1 MPRTFVACLTLLGG
15 VALTSSVGFAQ
26 TQPDGHAHVG
36 TAPAPA
42 ALGEVHFP
50 VTCGPDAQAVFD
62 DAMKLQHSFWYQAA
76 DDAYAEVLQLDPSCA
91 LALWG
96 RALTRLVN
104 PFTPPTAENLRDGQA
119 HLEEAKRIGAKSERE
134 AGLIDALAVLFATGD
149 VAGHRARI
157 GQYAEAMDQL
167 HQRFPDDSE
176 IAMFT
181 ALALIMAAPPTDKTY
196 ANQLRAGDM
205 LAREFVTQPQHPGV
219 AHYLIHAYDTPALAA
234 RGVPA
239 AERYAGIAADAP
251 HALHMPSH
259 IFTRIGRWEDSIET
273 NIRSAEIAH
282 ARKQTFDEVHAL
294 DYLVYAY
301 LQTGQTSAGRRVLDG
316 NADFNAWQAPVP
328 IAYYALAAMPAR
340 WVLERGAWDEA
351 ANLDVRRFD
360 VPFVD
365 AITYFTRAVGAARA
379 GRPDAAASDIEALK
393 GAAAALAGRDAYWQE
408 QVEIQR
414 IAAEGWVAFASGEQE
429 QGLAALSEAAL
440 REGQTEKHP
449 VTPGPLMPA
458 REQYAEMLL
467 LMGRPAEAQREFEAV
482 QQTEPRRF
490 RAVYG
495 AGRAAELAG
504 DQDGARQHYTHLLE
518 IAASADGPQPEL
530 QRARAFAAQR

>member
-1 MPRTFVACLTLLGG
+1 MPRTFVARLAVLGG
-15 VALTSSVGFAQ
+15 MALAPSVGFAQ
-26 TQPDGHAHVG
+26 MQHDGHAPAG
-36 TAPAPA
+36 TPPVPA

-50 VTCGPDAQAVFD
+50 VTCAPEVQAAFD

-76 DDAYAEVLQLDPSCA
+76 DEAFADVLRRDPSCA
-91 LALWG
+91 MALWG

-104 PFTPPTAENLRDGQA
+104 PFTPPTATNLQEGRT
-119 HLEEAKRIGAKSERE
+119 HLEAAKRIGAKSERE
-134 AGLIDALAVLFATGD
+134 AGLIDALLVLFASDD

-157 GQYAEAMDQL
+157 GQYAEAMDRLQ
-167 HQRFPDDSE
+167 QRFPDDSE
-176 IAMFT
+176 ITLFT

-205 LAREFVTQPQHPGV
+205 LARQFAAQPHHPGV

-251 HALHMPSH
+251 HAQHMPSH
-259 IFTRIGRWEDSIET
+259 IFTRIGRWEDSIAT
-273 NIRSAEIAH
+273 NINSAEIAR
-282 ARKQTFDEVHAL
+282 AREGTFDEVHAL

-301 LQTGQTSAGRRVLDG
+301 LQTGQTGAGRGVLDG
-316 NADFNAWQAPVP
+316 NARFDAWQAPIP

-340 WVLERGAWDEA
+340 WVLERGAWEEA
-351 ANLDVRRFD
+351 ADLDTRRFD

-365 AITYFTRAVGAARA
+365 AITHFTRAVGAARA
-379 GRPDAAASDIEALK
+379 GRPDAATPDIEALK
-393 GAAAALAGRDAYWQE
+393 AAAGALAGRDAYWHE

-414 IAAEGWVAFASGEQE
+414 IAAEGWVAFARGQRDRA
-429 QGLAALSEAAL
+429 LAALAEATE
-440 REGQTEKHP
+440 REARTEKLT

-467 LMGRPAEAQREFEAV
+467 LLDRPADAQREYEAV
-482 QQTEPRRF
+482 QRVEPRRF

-504 DQDGARQHYTHLLE
+504 DVNGARRYYTQLLE
-518 IAASADGPQPEL
+518 IAAHADGPLPEL
-530 QRARAFAAQR
+530 ELARAFVAQH